1 MLRHQ
6 PPCRCRLIK
15 IDTEGMEAEVL
26 QGAVKTIKQFKPA
39 IYYKAVYDEEA
50 NVLSPKTQA
59 AARLVKGLHY
69 DQYWHF
75 SRRFVEDNYFG
86 NAENVFGDTSDL
98 CVTALVA
105 CFPPAHARARSLPS
119 LTPAP
124 PPPAVCHRYIFAVP
138 SGGSKIEGLEEL
150 EVPDE

>member
-6 PPCRCRLIK
+6 LPCRCRLIK

-75 SRRFVEDNYFG
+75 SRRFVDDNYFG
-86 NAENVFGDTSDL
+86 NSGLKIAI
-98 CVTALVA
+98 
-105 CFPPAHARARSLPS
+105 SLAFK
-119 LTPAP
+119 L
-124 PPPAVCHRYIFAVP
+124 IFQ
-138 SGGSKIEGLEEL
+138 L
-150 EVPDE
+150 